1 MTPSDVDLD
10 RLLETAAEVERLRD
24 ALRHA
29 EALEA
34 EAAHLEQVVSAAPR
48 LRAAAGAT
56 AGEVEPLV
64 RELEREWVAQGP
76 LVTVWQRA
84 VDLAELAEA
93 AGADAAPYR
102 DDADEARRRVE
113 AARLATREQRERLA
127 AQRERLADVLL
138 EAPLELDPPPPVAD
152 DSRPEALRRD
162 ALELIRLADEA
173 RGAAE
178 SAAADAAARL
188 TAVRAELAASGG
200 RDALAEQLAGLEPKL
215 PAELELAPDTPPSVA
230 MRLRRAG
237 LRVR

>member
-1 MTPSDVDLD
+1 MTRSDVDLD
-10 RLLETAAEVERLRD
+10 RLLATAEEVERLRD

-48 LRAAAGAT
+48 LRAAAGET
-56 AGEVEPLV
+56 AGEVEPV
-64 RELEREWVAQGP
+64 ARELEREWVAQGP
-76 LVTVWQRA
+76 LVTAWQRA

-93 AGADAAPYR
+93 AGADPAPSR
-102 DDADEARRRVE
+102 ADADEARRRVE

-152 DSRPEALRRD
+152 DARPEALRRD
-162 ALELIRLADEA
+162 ALELIRLAEEA
-173 RGAAE
+173 GGAAE
-178 SAAADAAARL
+178 SAAAAAAARL
-188 TAVRAELAASGG
+188 EAVRAELAASGG
-200 RDALAEQLAGLEPKL
+200 RDALAERLAGFEREL
-215 PAELELAPDTPPSVA
+215 PAELELGPDTPPSVA